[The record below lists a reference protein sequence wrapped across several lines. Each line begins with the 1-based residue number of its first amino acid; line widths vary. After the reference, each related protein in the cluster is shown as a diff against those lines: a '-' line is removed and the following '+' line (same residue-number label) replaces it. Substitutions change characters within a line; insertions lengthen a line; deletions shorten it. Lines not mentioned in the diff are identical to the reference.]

1 MPAVKKTTYSLDAA
15 TLTKLRKLAQRWQ
28 VSKTEVL
35 RRALTKAAEADM
47 PPVEERLTALRQ
59 LQRRLKERG
68 VDFEKWKRDIKD
80 ARR

>member
-15 TLTKLRKLAQRWQ
+15 TLNKLKKLAQRWQ

-35 RRALTKAAEADM
+35 RRALTRAVEADM
-47 PPVEERLTALRQ
+47 PPVEERLAALRE
-59 LQRRLKERG
+59 LQRRLKARG
-68 VDFEKWKRDIKD
+68 VDFDKWKRDIKD